1 MLSAGPTAGAGQ
13 LREQHGFTLV
23 ELVVAMAAGL
33 IVATSLFTILD
44 VSLRST
50 TRTFSRI
57 DATQR
62 ARNAIDR
69 IGNEMH
75 SACVANT
82 VIPVIGG
89 TGGSGPTVLS
99 FWSQYGNGVALTPV
113 KHVVTFDAT
122 NHKLTDDTYAVTG
135 GSSPD
140 WTTALTPTSS
150 ETVLTNV
157 DQSGSTPVFKY
168 YSSSVTGQVLQTP
181 APTLTAT
188 QVRDTTSVTFTL
200 AVRPAGGSNEDAS
213 LVPDTVTNSI
223 SLRLSP
229 IPNAGA
235 PNQDTKDFQPCE

>member
-1 MLSAGPTAGAGQ
+1 MLSAMRAAVTSR
-13 LREQHGFTLV
+13 LHEQNGFTLV
-23 ELVVAMAAGL
+23 ELVVAMAAGM

-82 VIPVIGG
+82 VIPVIS
-89 TGGSGPTVLS
+89 GSDSNSLS

-113 KHVVTFDAT
+113 KHTVVFDSSAHT
-122 NHKLTDDTYAVTG
+122 LTDNTYAVTG

-140 WTTALTPTSS
+140 WTTGATPTSS
-150 ETVLTNV
+150 EKVLTNV

-168 YSSSVTGQVLQTP
+168 YSSSVTGQVLQSPTP
-181 APTLTAT
+181 LSTT

-213 LVPDTVTNSI
+213 LVPDTVTNSV

>member
-1 MLSAGPTAGAGQ
+1 MLSATRAAVTSR
-13 LREQHGFTLV
+13 LHEQNGFTLV
-23 ELVVAMAAGL
+23 ELVVAMAAGM

-62 ARNAIDR
+62 ARSAVDR

-75 SACVANT
+75 SACVVNS
-82 VIPVIGG
+82 VIPVIS
-89 TGGSGPTVLS
+89 GSGSNSLS

-113 KHVVTFDAT
+113 KHTVVFDPTAHT
-122 NHKLTDDTYAVTG
+122 LTDSTYTVTG
-135 GSSPD
+135 GSAPD
-140 WTTALTPTSS
+140 WTTAATPTSS

-168 YSSSVTGQVLQTP
+168 FSSSVTGQVLQSPTP
-181 APTLTAT
+181 LSTT

-213 LVPDTVTNSI
+213 LVPDTVTNSV